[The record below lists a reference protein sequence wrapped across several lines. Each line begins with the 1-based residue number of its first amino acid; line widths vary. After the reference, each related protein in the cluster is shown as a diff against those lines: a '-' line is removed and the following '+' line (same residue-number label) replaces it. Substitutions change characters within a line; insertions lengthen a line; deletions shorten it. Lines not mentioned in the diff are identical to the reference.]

1 MYSIEELD
9 ELEQEEHTLT
19 EEAIAIMLLRLSEVH
34 KELEKELR
42 NFYQKYGKD
51 GVVTYQQARKWVDSS
66 DHRKR
71 ILVLYAIMGNQFDK
85 ALVDIEKEFDSMVD
99 EIIKTECG
107 YFDKDVK
114 DKVTFN
120 WGTDDLDYTKRLK
133 DNVDLWKAQLQVDW
147 KRSLLQRKNIDKV
160 LEELDKRFVTINNI
174 LEKLTLTESTAIGS
188 LTRQQIMKALGYSK
202 YRYYSR
208 PDERRCESCGA
219 LHNLVFPITAYE
231 VGVTASPIHP
241 RCRCWEVPIKD

>member
-51 GVVTYQQARKWVDSS
+51 GVVTYQQARKWVDSG

-114 DKVTFN
+114 DKVAFN

-133 DNVDLWKAQLQVDW
+133 DNVDLWKAQLQMDW
-147 KRSLLQRKNIDKV
+147 KRSLLQRKHIDKV

-174 LEKLTLTESTAIGS
+174 LEKLTLTESTAVGS
-188 LTRQQIMKALGYSK
+188 LTRQQIMKALGYTK

>member
-34 KELEKELR
+34 KDLEKELR
-42 NFYQKYGKD
+42 NFYQKYGRD
-51 GVVTYQQARKWVDSS
+51 GVVTYQEARKWVDSK

-71 ILVLYAIMGNQFDK
+71 ILVLYLIMSNRFDK
-85 ALVDIEKEFDSMVD
+85 VLVDLEKEFASMLDHVMD
-99 EIIKTECG
+99 KECE
-107 YFDKDVK
+107 YFGEDVK
-114 DKVTFN
+114 DKVALA
-120 WGTDDLDYTKRLK
+120 WGVDKLDYSQRLK
-133 DNVDLWKAQLQVDW
+133 DNIELWKAQLKMDW
-147 KRSLLQRKNIDKV
+147 KRSLLQRKHIDKV
-160 LEELDKRFVTINNI
+160 LEELDDRFTTIDRV

-188 LTRQQIMKALGYSK
+188 LTRQQILKALGYSK
-202 YRYYSR
+202 YRFYSR
-208 PDERRCESCGA
+208 PDERRCEQCGS
-219 LHNLVFPITAYE
+219 LHGLVFPITAYE